1 MITINKT
8 LSNAGK
14 ASSVVYGN
22 DGKKP
27 DKTAETPVRNNDK
40 PNTDTFTM
48 SGGASETKTTDYSK
62 FYKGSESIA
71 SYGSGTATKDTVVHY
86 RFDTTDEEGNKIME
100 KMSKE
105 ETMQAL
111 NEISSQYGDNVI
123 IEFSG
128 DALGKIFDYKPFM
141 NMPAEH
147 KEIPADM
154 ITYFDPPTPLTD
166 EQLTSSQLRNNGTDM
181 EDVMRHFDPDAYK
194 EYLSIKSDGLAKG
207 TTEGIVAGMR
217 YLLKWIDK
225 SCQGNPDW
233 LKSYDPTK
241 TAKQSVSDRHSNV
254 DVYVAD
260 DNKTIDMFAGNKLFG
275 VLLSKESA
283 YTLRSGNAVDKD
295 WLLKSI
301 DNGIKVLTDM
311 NEKLAASGKA
321 DGFKFGLSIT
331 GFRKLSFVA
340 NDGNNT
346 FSAATADELMKTIT
360 G

>member
-1 MITINKT
+1 MLTINKT
-8 LSNAGK
+8 LGNAGK
-14 ASSVVYGN
+14 ALSVVYGN

-27 DKTAETPVRNNDK
+27 DKTAETSVQNDVK

-48 SGGASETKTTDYSK
+48 SGGTAEAKQTDYSK
-62 FYKGSESIA
+62 FYKCSESIA
-71 SYGSGTATKDTVVHY
+71 SHGSGAAAKDTVVHY
-86 RFDTTDEEGNKIME
+86 RFDTTDEEGNKIMD

-111 NEISSQYGDNVI
+111 NEISAQYGDNVI

-194 EYLSIKSDGLAKG
+194 EYQTIKSDGLAKG

-217 YLLKWIDK
+217 YLLKWVNNNAK
-225 SCQGNPDW
+225 ENPDW
-233 LKSYDPTK
+233 MKRYDPNK
-241 TAKQSVSDRHSNV
+241 TAKETVSSRYDNV
-254 DVYVAD
+254 DVFVAD
-260 DNKTIDMFAGNKLFG
+260 DKKSVNMFGGNKLFG

-283 YTLRSGNAVDKD
+283 YTLRSGNSVDKD
-295 WLLKSI
+295 CLLKSI
-301 DNGIKVLTDM
+301 DNGIKALTDM

-321 DGFKFGLSIT
+321 NGYKFGLSIT
-331 GFRKLSFVA
+331 GFRKMSFVA
-340 NDGNNT
+340 NDGNKT
-346 FSAATADELMKTIT
+346 TSAESADALMKAISS
-360 G
+360 

>member
-1 MITINKT
+1 MLTINKT
-8 LSNAGK
+8 LGNAGK
-14 ASSVVYGN
+14 VSSVVYGN

-27 DKTAETPVRNNDK
+27 DKAAETSVQNDVK
-40 PNTDTFTM
+40 PNTDTFTL
-48 SGGASETKTTDYSK
+48 SGGATEQKPTDYSK

-71 SYGSGTATKDTVVHY
+71 SHGSGTAAKDTVVHY

-111 NEISSQYGDNVI
+111 NEISAQYGNNVI

-128 DALGKIFDYKPFM
+128 DALGKIFDYKPLM

-147 KEIPADM
+147 KEIPAEM

-181 EDVMRHFDPDAYK
+181 EDVMRQYDPDAYK
-194 EYLSIKSDGLAKG
+194 EYQSIKSDGLAKG
-207 TTEGIVAGMR
+207 TTEGLVAGMR
-217 YLLKWIDK
+217 YLLKWINK
-225 SCQGNPDW
+225 NAKENPGW
-233 LKSYDPTK
+233 ETRYDPTK

-260 DNKTIDMFAGNKLFG
+260 DNKSVNMFGGNKLFG

-283 YTLRSGNAVDKD
+283 YTLRSGNAADKD

-301 DNGIKVLTDM
+301 DNGIKALTDM
-311 NEKLAASGKA
+311 HDKLTASGKA
-321 DGFKFGLSIT
+321 DGYKFGLSIT

-346 FSAATADELMKTIT
+346 YSAATADELMKTIT